1 MISTTLQVSIM
12 VALSAWGAQG
22 YAQTRS
28 GRSNTRNRARDA
40 GVSATAPTVQS
51 GAVTVNGGPSA
62 PAESVSAPVA
72 HVDGMMRRMRV
83 WLFMAPANATAFGLG
98 NLGQGYRL
106 WALLPSCRPAD
117 PNDPRDPCPVDRVV
131 MESVGSSESVR
142 SMDPM
147 GIAPG
152 ADARRVQSFV
162 VPQNVSRVRI
172 KLMGPNARVRYEAIV
187 EAVRLVDL
195 PPPAGSPSGAI
206 FNFDFTQYPA
216 R

>member
-1 MISTTLQVSIM
+1 MIRTTLQVSIM

-22 YAQTRS
+22 YAQTRA

-40 GVSATAPTVQS
+40 GVSATAPTVQ
-51 GAVTVNGGPSA
+51 GGPAAVNGGPSA

-72 HVDGMMRRMRV
+72 HVDGMLRRMRV
-83 WLFMAPANATAFGLG
+83 WLFMAPAGATAFGIG

-131 MESVGSSESVR
+131 MESVGSNDSVR
-142 SMDPM
+142 SMDPT

-152 ADARRVQSFV
+152 AEARRVQSFV
-162 VPQNVSRVRI
+162 VPQNMSRVRI

-195 PPPAGSPSGAI
+195 PAPAGNPSGAT